1 MDCLVCE
8 MFGVWDVF
16 GVGCLVSGLFF
27 LSCCVVW
34 GLWWSVLWCVLCG
47 IVSVM
52 CRSELSKADKYIFFL
67 IVIHLITVIISRK
80 YLHGSTT
87 KLF

>member
-16 GVGCLVSGLFF
+16 GVGCLMSGLFF

-34 GLWWSVLWCVLCG
+34 GLWWFVLWCVLCG
-47 IVSVM
+47 SPV
-52 CRSELSKADKYIFFL
+52 
-67 IVIHLITVIISRK
+67 TSRPFHMQ
-80 YLHGSTT
+80 LHH
-87 KLF
+87 

>member
-27 LSCCVVW
+27 CLVVW
-34 GLWWSVLWCVLCG
+34 FGVCGGLFCG
-47 IVSVM
+47 VCCAV
-52 CRSELSKADKYIFFL
+52 
-67 IVIHLITVIISRK
+67 
-80 YLHGSTT
+80 
-87 KLF
+87 